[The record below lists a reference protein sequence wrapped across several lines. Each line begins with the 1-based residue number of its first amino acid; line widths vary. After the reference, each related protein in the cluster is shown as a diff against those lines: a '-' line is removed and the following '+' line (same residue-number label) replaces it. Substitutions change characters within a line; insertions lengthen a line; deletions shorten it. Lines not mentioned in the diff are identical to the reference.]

1 MFSTKCAIMSINK
14 KDIIH
19 FMPLQMVHSLELDVE
34 GKLEFAL
41 STFVQFLIILS
52 VDSLLCYKQP
62 VTNCRLVCSY
72 IFLHYIFH
80 STCYMYKYMYY
91 LCFLCIFSCQI
102 QISLEIV
109 PVK

>member
-52 VDSLLCYKQP
+52 IDSLLCYKQP

-80 STCYMYKYMYY
+80 STVICTST
-91 LCFLCIFSCQI
+91 CTIFASFVFFLARFKF
-102 QISLEIV
+102 LW
-109 PVK
+109 K